1 MQIKKFQWAITTYL
15 AEKLKLK
22 LMMTPNADKDAEK
35 LDHSYTANRNL
46 KDTNTVE
53 FPLWFSSNETHY

>member
-35 LDHSYTANRNL
+35 LDHSYTTGGNVN
-46 KDTNTVE
+46 DTATLENILIV
-53 FPLWFSSNETHY
+53 P